1 MSEIQA
7 SHPDHPKLASGLAR
21 LGLDVPAEAVENLLA
36 FVELLKE
43 WSRTYNLIAPGDRNA
58 LLGRH
63 ILDSLS
69 IAPWLQP
76 GSLLDVGTGA
86 GFPGLPLAIIKPE
99 MEVTLVDG
107 AGKKIR
113 FIRHVERTLKLKNIH
128 ALHQRAE
135 QMDGSQQFANIA
147 SRAFSSLGE
156 FAELVK
162 PCMDANTRLLAMKG
176 VYPRKELK
184 ALPAWIKAD
193 SVEELTVPYLQA
205 ERHLV
210 IMSLSDQTTQ

>member
-1 MSEIQA
+1 MNETQT
-7 SHPDHPKLASGLAR
+7 SHSDHPKLASGLAR

-36 FVELLKE
+36 YVELLKE

-69 IAPWLQP
+69 IAPWLRP

-113 FIRHVERTLKLKNIH
+113 FIRHVARTLKLENIH
-128 ALHQRAE
+128 PLHQRAE
-135 QMDGSQQFANIA
+135 QMDGSQQFANIT
-147 SRAFSSLGE
+147 SRAFSSLSE

-162 PCMDANTRLLAMKG
+162 PCMDANSRLLAMKG

-184 ALPAWIKAD
+184 ALPAWIKVD
-193 SVEELTVPYLQA
+193 SVEKLTVPFLQA

>member
-1 MSEIQA
+1 MSEIQT
-7 SHPDHPKLASGLAR
+7 SHPDNPKLASGLAR

-36 FVELLKE
+36 YVELLKE
-43 WSRTYNLIAPGDRNA
+43 WSRAYNLIAPGDRNA

-113 FIRHVERTLKLKNIH
+113 FIRHVARTLKLNNIH
-128 ALHQRAE
+128 PLHQRVE
-135 QMDGSQQFANIA
+135 QMDGSQQFANITA
-147 SRAFSSLGE
+147 RAFSSLSE

-162 PCMDANTRLLAMKG
+162 PSMDANTRLLAMKG

-193 SVEELTVPYLQA
+193 AVEELTVPFLQA